1 VPLLVGISQRL
12 RPGADGDR
20 DRLELDPAY
29 ARGVAEA
36 GAVPMHLAWPADPR
50 ALAARLDALV
60 IPGGPDFLWESL
72 PETGDSPGSGDAA
85 CSGGTP
91 VDALP
96 DAGAAWAAHRAREDP
111 SPVQVPVRF
120 DPVDPRQLAFDRA
133 LLAAALAREIPVLGI
148 CYGMQLLA
156 LHAGARLHL
165 HLPRDLP
172 RAGRHRAA
180 GREDA
185 RHGLRV
191 EPGTLLAALLGAEET
206 EVNSSHHQAVSD
218 PGGWR
223 VAARAP
229 DGVVEAVEPPGAGP
243 ARFCLGVQWHPER
256 MDAAHRSALVG
267 ALVEAAG
274 RARGSARR
282 PGSGTGVGARASRP
296 EGAGG
301 GGGSRASAL
310 ER

>member
-1 VPLLVGISQRL
+1 VPPLVGISQRL
-12 RPGADGDR
+12 RSGEQAGR

-29 ARGVAEA
+29 ARALAEA
-36 GAVPMHLAWPADPR
+36 GAVPVHLPWPADPR
-50 ALAARLDALV
+50 ALVARIDALV

-72 PETGDSPGSGDAA
+72 LEADDVAPGSDGSPPAA
-85 CSGGTP
+85 TAPATVPLPSVGTARVAQP
-91 VDALP
+91 VGESA
-96 DAGAAWAAHRAREDP
+96 
-111 SPVQVPVRF
+111 SPVRF

-133 LLAAALAREIPVLGI
+133 LVAAALAREIPVLGI

-172 RAGRHRAA
+172 GAGRHRGG

-191 EPGTLLAALLGAEET
+191 EPGTRLAALLGTGDT
-206 EVNSSHHQAVSD
+206 EVNSSHHQAVSN
-218 PGGWR
+218 PGAWR

-229 DGVVEAVEPPGAGP
+229 DGVIEAVEPPGAASGCL
-243 ARFCLGVQWHPER
+243 RLGVQWHPER
-256 MDAAHRSALVG
+256 MDPAHRGALFG

-274 RARGSARR
+274 RRRGSAGSAGAGVDARGSPPEDPA
-282 PGSGTGVGARASRP
+282 SGQ
-296 EGAGG
+296 
-301 GGGSRASAL
+301 GSRASSL
-310 ER
+310 DP

>member
-1 VPLLVGISQRL
+1 VPPLVGISQRL
-12 RPGADGDR
+12 RPGGQEGR

-29 ARGVAEA
+29 ARAVAEA
-36 GAVPMHLAWPADPR
+36 GAVPVHVAWPTAPR

-60 IPGGPDFLWESL
+60 IPGGPDFLCASL
-72 PETGDSPGSGDAA
+72 PQANDDGPGSDDLPPTEMPPAA
-85 CSGGTP
+85 SP
-91 VDALP
+91 LP
-96 DAGAAWAAHRAREDP
+96 GAGAARVAQPAGESA
-111 SPVQVPVRF
+111 SPVRF

-172 RAGRHRAA
+172 RAGPHRAP
-180 GREDA
+180 GREDE

-191 EPGTLLAALLGAEET
+191 EPGTRLAALLGTGDT

-218 PGGWR
+218 PGAWR

-229 DGVVEAVEPPGAGP
+229 DGVIEAVEPPGVASGF
-243 ARFCLGVQWHPER
+243 FCLGVQWHPER
-256 MDAAHRSALVG
+256 MDPAHRGALFG

-274 RARGSARR
+274 RRRGSAGSAGAGVDARGS
-282 PGSGTGVGARASRP
+282 PP
-296 EGAGG
+296 EGPARGQ
-301 GGGSRASAL
+301 GSRASSL
-310 ER
+310 DP